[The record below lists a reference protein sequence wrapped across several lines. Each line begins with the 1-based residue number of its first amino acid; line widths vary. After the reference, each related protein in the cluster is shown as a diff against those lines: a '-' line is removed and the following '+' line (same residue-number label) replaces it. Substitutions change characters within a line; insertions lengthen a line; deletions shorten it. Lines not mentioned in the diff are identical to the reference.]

1 MRSPRCESFA
11 HVQAVQGKKGKQ
23 HVNPPAKLTNTPTA
37 GRRLQ
42 ATDAPAPAPE
52 QGPAARRDMPPLP
65 PMMPQGPQPGAM
77 PAQGVR
83 ALPLSLCKHSVAKA
97 QGAEREG
104 QLQRVCAP
112 AALRMA
118 VA

>member
-1 MRSPRCESFA
+1 MRLLRCEPFA

-83 ALPLSLCKHSVAKA
+83 PPPLSLRKHSVVRIL
-97 QGAEREG
+97 GAENG
-104 QLQRVCAP
+104 GLLQG
-112 AALRMA
+112 LQK
-118 VA
+118 